1 MAVVYAALQLGLLVF
16 SVTKSRRLESFFI
29 SSAAVTFASS
39 LCMVPLSAF
48 EHSRSLRP
56 SIIFNSYLFLT
67 ILFDIVVTRTL
78 WLASRDLDEL
88 TFTRLFTS
96 GLAIKVVMLLL
107 ESAQKTRW
115 FISWDVKEHSPEET
129 AGVFGLGAFFWLN
142 RLFLTGY
149 KKVLT
154 MDDLYPLDSAMI
166 SQKLHAE
173 ARQHLH
179 PESLRGGSH
188 SFAKALVKTLAVPL
202 LLPMAPRIALLAFT
216 FCQPFLI
223 QSLLEYLQ
231 LPKENVSPNHGYG
244 LIGATAL
251 IYTGMAV
258 SGAFYWYYVMRSMY
272 MVRGI
277 VASAVYDKTTEA
289 KIAVSDD
296 SAALTLMS
304 GDVERMIRGWQFLHE
319 FWANLI
325 EAGLALWLLYR
336 HLGAPSVA
344 PLVVIV
350 VCSIATAGTAS
361 FVGPRQK
368 AWMEKIQKRV
378 GLTANVI
385 GNMKQVKISGLAGPV
400 EDSIQA
406 MRVDELNTGNKFRKI
421 LIYSVVCAYVPVCIS
436 PVMTF
441 AVVGKTLDITTIFT
455 SISYIFL
462 LCSPLSAIFQY
473 IPSFMASFTCATRV
487 QIFLES
493 GSRVDF
499 REHPRLQ
506 EKGNMS
512 EKTGGVSEN
521 APSLAISKGNFGWE
535 AGKPW
540 LKSVDLDIPASN
552 LTMIVG
558 PVASGKSTLCKAL
571 LGESPV
577 ADGSVVMS
585 SGPSRRVGFCDQTP
599 YLSNSTIRRNII
611 GFAEFD
617 QSRYNEVLEATML
630 HPDLA
635 VLPQG
640 DQTNVGSN
648 GITLSGGQKQR
659 VSMARALYLDAN
671 FLIFDD
677 TLSGLDADTED
688 QVFRRVF
695 SSEGLLRRRHATVVL
710 CTHSV
715 RHLPAADHIVALG
728 LDGTIVEQGTFQEL
742 LANEQYV
749 HSLGIKETDDS
760 GTEGEATSSVLESPQ
775 APKRLPAA
783 NALVLEQDQ
792 GRMMGEWAT
801 YKHYF
806 ERIDKVSA
814 YSFVVFG
821 LGWGFF
827 CNFVTIWLKF
837 WSEDAMNPA
846 PKHSHQFYLGLY
858 GMFQV
863 LALLSMFF
871 ICIVSFTTM
880 VVGSGSRLHS
890 EALETVIRA
899 PLKFFTTTDTGVV
912 TNLFSQDMTLVDSEL
927 PLSVVNLALEVFN
940 ILGMAAVIATASPF
954 LTITYPFLAAVLYLL
969 QMFYLRTS
977 RQIRL
982 LDLEAKSPL

>member
-1 MAVVYAALQLGLLVF
+1 MAFVYAALQLALLIL
-16 SVTKSRRLESFFI
+16 SAAKSRRLESFFI
-29 SSAAVTFASS
+29 SSAAVTLASS
-39 LCMVPLSAF
+39 LCMIPLSAF

-67 ILFDIVVTRTL
+67 VLFDVVVTRTL
-78 WLASRDLDEL
+78 WLASRNPDEL

-96 GLAIKVVMLLL
+96 GLAVKAVTLLL
-107 ESAQKTRW
+107 ESKQKTRW
-115 FISWDVKEHSPEET
+115 LTSWDVKEHSPEET

-142 RLFLTGY
+142 RLFLAGY

-154 MDDLYPLDSAMI
+154 MDDLFPLDHSMI
-166 SQKLHAE
+166 SEKLYAE

-179 PESLRGGSH
+179 PESLHGGTH
-188 SFAKALVKTLAVPL
+188 AFAKALVRTLGVPL
-202 LLPMAPRIALLAFT
+202 LLPVAPRIALLAFT

-231 LPKENVSPNHGYG
+231 LSKENVSPNHGYG

-277 VASAVYDKTTEA
+277 VASAVYRKTTEA

-304 GDVERMIRGWQFLHE
+304 GDVERMIRGWQFMHE
-319 FWANLI
+319 FWSNAI
-325 EAGLALWLLYR
+325 EAALALWLLSR
-336 HLGAPSVA
+336 HLGAASVA

-350 VCSIATAGTAS
+350 LCAICTAGTAS

-406 MRVDELNTGNKFRKI
+406 MRVDELNTGNKFRQI
-421 LIYSVVCAYVPVCIS
+421 IIYSVVCAYIPVCIS
-436 PVMTF
+436 PVVTF

-455 SISYIFL
+455 SISYILL
-462 LCSPLSAIFQY
+462 LCSPLAALFQT
-473 IPSFMASFTCATRV
+473 IPSFLASFTCATRV

-493 GSRVDF
+493 DSRVDF
-499 REHPRLQ
+499 RENPRLQ
-506 EKGNMS
+506 ERGKLS
-512 EKTGGVSEN
+512 EKTDGVSEN
-521 APSLAISKGNFGWE
+521 APSLAISRGNFGWE
-535 AGKPW
+535 VGKPW
-540 LKSVDLDIPASN
+540 LKNVDLDIPTSR

-585 SGPSRRVGFCDQTP
+585 SGPSRRIGFCDQTP
-599 YLSNSTIRRNII
+599 YLSNSTIRQNII
-611 GFAEFD
+611 GFAAFN
-617 QSRYNEVLEATML
+617 QSRYSEVLEATML
-630 HPDLA
+630 NPDLA

-671 FLIFDD
+671 FLVFDD

-695 SSEGLLRRRHATVVL
+695 SPEGLLRHRHATVVL

-742 LANEQYV
+742 LANGQYV
-749 HSLGIKETDDS
+749 HSLGIKETDGS
-760 GTEGEATSSVLESPQ
+760 STEGEAKSSVPEGPQ
-775 APKRLPAA
+775 APKPLPTA

-806 ERIDKVSA
+806 ERIDKLST
-814 YSFVVFG
+814 YSFIVFG

-837 WSEDAMNPA
+837 WSEDAMNPV
-846 PKHSHQFYLGLY
+846 PKHSHQFYIGLY

-863 LALLSMFF
+863 LALLSLFL

-880 VVGSGSRLHS
+880 VVGSGSRLHG

-927 PLSVVNLALEVFN
+927 PMSVVNLALEVFN
-940 ILGMAAVIATASPF
+940 IVGMAAVIATASPF